1 MHVHAWITCTIYR
14 YEHWIHAVH
23 MWWHAWCTIRHICL
37 DCFMVQVTS
46 WSDLPI
52 DPQVK
57 EALSKVEHQQQLAI
71 WEFIY
76 TEHSHIRHL
85 ETIINV
91 SLYAEGK
98 ETHSVMQLCLLYT
111 TVQHIFLLRRGSPH
125 LLIDLKFIPLRWTH
139 LIATIILHSL
149 HKVFPFIVG
158 VHEMPGID

>member
-1 MHVHAWITCTIYR
+1 
-14 YEHWIHAVH
+14 
-23 MWWHAWCTIRHICL
+23 
-37 DCFMVQVTS
+37 MVQVTS

-91 SLYAEGK
+91 SKCVSYSEVYGVRVR
-98 ETHSVMQLCLLYT
+98 THRF
-111 TVQHIFLLRRGSPH
+111 TVH
-125 LLIDLKFIPLRWTH
+125 
-139 LIATIILHSL
+139 
-149 HKVFPFIVG
+149 V
-158 VHEMPGID
+158 